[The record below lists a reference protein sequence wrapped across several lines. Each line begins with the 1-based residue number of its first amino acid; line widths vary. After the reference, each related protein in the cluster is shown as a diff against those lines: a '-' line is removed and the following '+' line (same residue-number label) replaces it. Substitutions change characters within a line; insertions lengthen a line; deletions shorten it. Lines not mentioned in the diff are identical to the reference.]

1 MIKAEKALLLC
12 CCKDLSGSNCMLKL
26 NRIKAA
32 PPRRAVAERRRQ
44 KPRNGFCRPFFIVAY
59 CKEKTCKKT
68 GARRGDAAF
77 MRFVFSARLKQL
89 SSPAS
94 KSSLKAVEQ
103 TIPICSTVFCYLSL
117 FVYMC
122 FSQPFYLFEN
132 TLIAPSTFSFIAF
145 SASSNASWN

>member
-1 MIKAEKALLLC
+1 MLLC

-68 GARRGDAAF
+68 GAAF

-89 SSPAS
+89 SRPAS
-94 KSSLKAVEQ
+94 KLSLKTGEQ
-103 TIPICSTVFCYLSL
+103 IKRFCSPVFCCFSL

-132 TLIAPSTFSFIAF
+132 TLMALRTFSFIAF